1 MLEQDLVTVGLT
13 KTEAA
18 IYVWLLDSGT
28 ASPKDISSATGINRT
43 TVYSATKE
51 LSKKGLI
58 SIMTNTAGTSFT
70 PQSPHVL
77 ESIIQKEAAQVKEK
91 KKATQRVIEQ
101 LQAEDDYEYA
111 ARHQFESLELAV
123 SHISEK
129 FDSLVKIDSL
139 ASLKGWAYADKR
151 TTIPFLEILQ
161 DLAFTHNIDVPIHIL
176 SFSKEINQHD
186 VTVHQPPLHVR
197 KWSGPELFPTNSII
211 LGSTVIYLYR
221 KAGKYHITYMTDMM
235 VVGQLKSLWNVLWDS
250 SQSDPRANFVL

>member
-1 MLEQDLVTVGLT
+1 MLEQDLLTVGLT

-28 ASPKDISSATGINRT
+28 ATPNDVSSATGVNRT

-58 SIMTNTAGTSFT
+58 SVTTHTNGTSFT

-77 ESIIQKEAAQVKEK
+77 ESIVQKEAARVKEK

-101 LQAEDDYEYA
+101 LHAEDDYEYA
-111 ARHQFESLELAV
+111 SRHQFESLEVAV

-129 FDSLVKIDSL
+129 FDSLVQIDTL
-139 ASLKGWAYADKR
+139 TALKGWAYADRR
-151 TTIPFLEILQ
+151 TTVPFIDILQ

-176 SFSKEINQHD
+176 SFSKEI
-186 VTVHQPPLHVR
+186 TQPD
-197 KWSGPELFPTNSII
+197 I
-211 LGSTVIYLYR
+211 
-221 KAGKYHITYMTDMM
+221 
-235 VVGQLKSLWNVLWDS
+235 
-250 SQSDPRANFVL
+250 